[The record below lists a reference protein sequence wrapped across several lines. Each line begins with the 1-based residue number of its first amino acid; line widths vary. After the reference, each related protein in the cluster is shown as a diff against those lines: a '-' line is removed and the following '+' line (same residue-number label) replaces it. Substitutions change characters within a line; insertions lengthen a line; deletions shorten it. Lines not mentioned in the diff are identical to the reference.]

1 MSREFIAKPLLWWCF
16 VPQSNPKI
24 NVAEGNNMFIEY
36 IVRAEILFIVIPFL
50 ISKEK
55 WCLWKIWVIFCLT

>member
-24 NVAEGNNMFIEY
+24 NVPEGNNMF
-36 IVRAEILFIVIPFL
+36 FIVCCESRGFALRKTTMEIPLSVWRNSILGSAF
-50 ISKEK
+50 
-55 WCLWKIWVIFCLT
+55 